1 MRLLKVVGLVAMAL
15 VFGALVG
22 AQQPDYTA
30 LWDKATPFDQYLAG
44 VRARQEAW
52 RSRFANAA
60 IDADILNDVR
70 ALPAKRRI
78 LAVAEDRC
86 SDSAWA
92 VPYIA
97 KLAAAVPER
106 LELRVIGRK
115 DGGRIQSDNTTP
127 DGRLATPTVAVLDE
141 SNRALG
147 VWVERP
153 AELQKWFIENKAKMD
168 SDPLHE
174 KMDVWYTED
183 AGKSTLREILALL
196 KKK

>member
-1 MRLLKVVGLVAMAL
+1 MRRLNFALIAAL
-15 VFGALVG
+15 VLGPAVMAG
-22 AQQPDYTA
+22 QADYSA
-30 LWDKATPFDQYLAG
+30 LWDKATPFDQFLRT
-44 VRARQEAW
+44 VKAREQAW
-52 RSRFANAA
+52 KSRFANAA
-60 IDADILNDVR
+60 IDADLLNEVR

-78 LAVAEDRC
+78 LAVAQDRC

-106 LELRVIGRK
+106 LELRVISPR
-115 DGGRIQSDNTTP
+115 DGGRIQSDNMTS
-127 DGRLATPTVAVLDE
+127 DGRIATPTVAVLDE
-141 SNRALG
+141 MNRSLG
-147 VWVERP
+147 GWVERP
-153 AELQKWFIENKAKMD
+153 SELQKFFIDNKATMD
-168 SDPLHE
+168 SDLLHE

>member
-1 MRLLKVVGLVAMAL
+1 MA
-15 VFGALVG
+15 GQA
-22 AQQPDYTA
+22 DYSA
-30 LWDKATPFDQYLAG
+30 LWDKATPFDQFLRT
-44 VRARQEAW
+44 VKAREQAW
-52 RSRFANAA
+52 KSRFANAA
-60 IDADILNDVR
+60 IDAYLLNEGR

-78 LAVAEDRC
+78 LAVAQDRC

-106 LELRVIGRK
+106 LELRVISPR
-115 DGGRIQSDNTTP
+115 DGGRIQSDNMTS
-127 DGRLATPTVAVLDE
+127 DGRIATPTVAVLDE
-141 SNRALG
+141 MNRSLG
-147 VWVERP
+147 GWVERP
-153 AELQKWFIENKAKMD
+153 SELQKFFIDNKATMD
-168 SDPLHE
+168 SDLLHE

>member
-1 MRLLKVVGLVAMAL
+1 MRLLKVVGVVAVSLVL
-15 VFGALVG
+15 GAVVG
-22 AQQPDYTA
+22 AQQPDYGA
-30 LWDKATPFDQYLAG
+30 LWDKATPFDQYLQN

-52 RSRFANAA
+52 KSRFANAA
-60 IDADILNDVR
+60 IDADILNEVR

-92 VPYIA
+92 IPYIA

-106 LELRVIGRK
+106 LEVRVIGRK
-115 DGGRIQSDNTTP
+115 DGSRIQSDNLTP

-147 VWVERP
+147 AWVERP